1 MKHKFLFSVFIIFFI
16 LVFVALGSWQI
27 VRLNWKNNLILEI
40 ENSLKNP
47 PVELTNSNVENYLK
61 IKTSGSIDLEKQIYL
76 YNLNDTGTPGF
87 EVINP
92 ILINDTNYL
101 INRGWIPFEKKNS
114 QEINVFDENDII
126 GTLKLQ
132 GRKNIF
138 KPDNNLEENY
148 WFSLNREDILKFT
161 GKEFSKYIGNKYSV
175 AVSNGSVAL
184 EIALKAL
191 NLNKN
196 DQVIVTPRSFIISA
210 SCVINCGLKP
220 VFADV
225 DHNGNL
231 SMEGIKKVYSNKIK
245 AIIVV
250 HLNGMPCELDPII
263 KFSKKFKLKIIEDCS
278 QAHGAEYNKRSVG
291 SFGDISTWSFCQDKI
306 ITTGGEGGMI
316 STNDKK
322 LWEKCWSHKDHG
334 KDYYSVFY
342 KKHKL
347 GFKWLHENYGTNHRM
362 TEFQAA
368 IGRYQLKYLDTQI
381 PY

>member
-1 MKHKFLFSVFIIFFI
+1 MKHKFLFSVFVIFFI

-138 KPDNNLEENY
+138 KPDNDLEKNY

-161 GKEFSKYIGNKYSV
+161 GKEFSKYIIY
-175 AVSNGSVAL
+175 L
-184 EIALKAL
+184 
-191 NLNKN
+191 
-196 DQVIVTPRSFIISA
+196 
-210 SCVINCGLKP
+210 
-220 VFADV
+220 
-225 DHNGNL
+225 NGNYQVPKP
-231 SMEGIKKVYSNKIK
+231 KKITANISNNHQKYALTWFSL
-245 AIIVV
+245 AISI
-250 HLNGMPCELDPII
+250 LLLYLY
-263 KFSKKFKLKIIEDCS
+263 FRKK
-278 QAHGAEYNKRSVG
+278 
-291 SFGDISTWSFCQDKI
+291 
-306 ITTGGEGGMI
+306 
-316 STNDKK
+316 
-322 LWEKCWSHKDHG
+322 
-334 KDYYSVFY
+334 
-342 KKHKL
+342 
-347 GFKWLHENYGTNHRM
+347 NY
-362 TEFQAA
+362 
-368 IGRYQLKYLDTQI
+368 
-381 PY
+381 